1 MIGKYKIIA
10 LCISRIQETFSHD
23 FILIFSEVVKRAGY
37 RLFVYNACSDLENDE
52 SKNIG
57 QKFTFDL
64 IDYQVVDALVV
75 YEDRIRNR
83 MISDEIIATKKHAK
97 ACFSFWRN

>member
-1 MIGKYKIIA
+1 MIGEYKIIA
-10 LCISRIQETFSHD
+10 LCISRIQEAFSHE
-23 FILIFSEVVKRAGY
+23 FIVTFGEVLKRAGY

-64 IDYQVVDALVV
+64 IDYSVVDALVV
-75 YEDRIRNR
+75 YESVR
-83 MISDEIIATKKHAK
+83 
-97 ACFSFWRN
+97 